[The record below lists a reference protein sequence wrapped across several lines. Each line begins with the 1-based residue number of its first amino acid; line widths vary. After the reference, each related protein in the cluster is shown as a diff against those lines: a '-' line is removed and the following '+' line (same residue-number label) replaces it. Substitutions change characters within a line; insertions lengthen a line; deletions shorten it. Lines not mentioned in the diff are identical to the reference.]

1 MGFMND
7 ERPWPG
13 GQVSERVFCLRA
25 NNPSPMTYTGTN
37 TYIVAEPGSL
47 SCVVIDPA
55 PEGGHID
62 RVLKVCKERG
72 WSVGAIVATHDH
84 PDHINGIPQLVAAM
98 GAPVF
103 APRLARIKGLFAGT
117 GFAGAGIPSGEPDA
131 VDAGFLSTDSGVA
144 DSDATS
150 AKSNMAGV
158 GCSEVAGAAS
168 DGANDIEL
176 TELRPGEFHPFEG
189 APRFEVVPLPGHS
202 ADSIGLLLAEEQLAF
217 TGDVLFRHGPTVVLY
232 PDGNLSCYLDS
243 LNRLEQLAVQ
253 GGVRTICPAHGWP
266 IREPLQIIEATRRHR
281 RERLQQVEDAL
292 ASGTPPTPDALFD
305 TVYAGVDPRLKPAS
319 VRSIQ
324 AQLEYLGYPVKPE

>member
-1 MGFMND
+1 MGFIKD
-7 ERPWPG
+7 EQPWPG
-13 GQVSERVFCLRA
+13 GQVSERAFCLRA

-37 TYIVAEPGSL
+37 TYIVSEPGSW

-55 PEGGHID
+55 PEGEHID
-62 RVLKVCKERG
+62 RILEVCKERG

-84 PDHINGIPQLVAAM
+84 PDHINGIPQLAAAT

-103 APRLARIKGLFAGT
+103 APRLQRIKELFASVGL
-117 GFAGAGIPSGEPDA
+117 AGADILGRKPDA
-131 VDAGFLSTDSGVA
+131 A
-144 DSDATS
+144 DSVISSADADM
-150 AKSNMAGV
+150 ADVDHAGV
-158 GCSEVAGAAS
+158 GGAAS
-168 DGANDIEL
+168 DGANDVEL

-189 APRFEVVPLPGHS
+189 APRFGVVPLPGHS
-202 ADSIGLLLAEEQLAF
+202 ADSVGLLLEEEQLIF

-243 LNRLEQLAVQ
+243 LNRLEQLAVR
-253 GGVRTICPAHGWP
+253 GSVRAICPAHGWP
-266 IREPLQIIEATRRHR
+266 IHEPLQIIKATRQHR

-305 TVYAGVDPRLKPAS
+305 TVYAGVDPRLKLAS